1 MRPALRL
8 PGRRAAA
15 GDTAPAGGTAP
26 AGSTDSRLLANVRR
40 RLVAWSA
47 LTTLVVLAVLGVAFY
62 TVVARA
68 VEQGSIAQLQARLN
82 DATAGRRALNR
93 AISTPLGVQVGGPGS
108 GTIAVLVGPG
118 GDVVLGPAVAGL
130 PVTDGVMA
138 ALTSGEDIRTADVS
152 GTPIRVLSVPVTV
165 PGVGTAVLQVAQIIT
180 AEQQTLSTLRIVLV
194 VGGGL
199 AVLAATLGGAAY
211 ASRALVPI
219 RESLRRQREFA
230 ADASHE
236 IRTPLAVIRA
246 SVDELE
252 QRPDRPVR
260 DSGPA
265 LGDIRAEVD
274 HLTGLV
280 DDLLLLARSDSGAI
294 ALERVPLDLAG
305 VAEEAIPP
313 LAGLAQR
320 GGASVVLDPAPTPVV
335 GDPGR
340 LRQLVTILVDNAIRH
355 SPVGGRVTVG
365 VRPENGRAV
374 LSVDDEGPGI
384 RPEDL
389 PRVFDRFWRA
399 DGEPPGGTG
408 LGLSIASWLA
418 AHHDATIEAL
428 NRPGGGARFV
438 VRLPLRS

>member
-1 MRPALRL
+1 VRDLRPGASNR
-8 PGRRAAA
+8 PPAA
-15 GDTAPAGGTAP
+15 GV
-26 AGSTDSRLLANVRR
+26 TDARLLERVRR

-47 LTTLVVLAVLGVAFY
+47 ATTLVVLVVLGVAFY

-68 VEQGSIAQLQARLN
+68 VEQGSVAQLHARVDDL
-82 DATAGRRALNR
+82 TAGRRAFRAALN
-93 AISTPLGVQVGGPGS
+93 APLGVQVGGPGA
-108 GTIAVLVGPG
+108 GTFALLVGPAG
-118 GDVVLGPAVAGL
+118 QVILGPDVTGL
-130 PVTDGVMA
+130 PVAAGVA
-138 ALTSGEDIRTADVS
+138 AASAGGEDIRTADVS
-152 GTPIRVLSVPVTV
+152 GAPVRVLSVPVSV
-165 PGVGTAVLQVAQIIT
+165 PGAGTAVLQVAQFIT
-180 AEQQTLSTLRIVLV
+180 AERQILNTLLIVL

-199 AVLAATLGGAAY
+199 LGLLAAILGGAAY

-219 RESLRRQREFA
+219 RDSLRRQREFA

-236 IRTPLAVIRA
+236 LRTPLAVIRA
-246 SVDELE
+246 TVDELE
-252 QRPDRPVR
+252 QRPDRPIATA
-260 DSGPA
+260 GAA

-274 HLTGLV
+274 HLTALV
-280 DDLLLLARSDSGAI
+280 DDLLLLARTDSGAV
-294 ALERVPLDLAG
+294 ALERLPLDLAG

-320 GGASVVLDPAPTPVV
+320 GGASVLLDPEPAPIV

-340 LRQLVTILVDNAIRH
+340 LHQLVTILVDNAIRH
-355 SPVGGRVTVG
+355 SPVGGHVTVR
-365 VRPENGRAV
+365 VRAESGRAV

-399 DGEPPGGTG
+399 EGEPSGGTG

-428 NRPGGGARFV
+428 NRPEGGARFI
-438 VRLPLRS
+438 VRFPLRS